1 VSSPTQS
8 QTPEPAENEE
18 PAGPGRSPRT
28 TALILAGTTVLLVI
42 VAVIA
47 VILLSGQDDPAD
59 PGPVGQ
65 RRPGT
70 SAETGTESLSG
81 TVQGTSTAVG
91 TPRNPFAGG
100 QGDAQA
106 TGDVPQ
112 TSTVPSVLPTVSVT
126 VTAPPT
132 GGESLY
138 LGLYGFSKTASP
150 QAQFRV
156 NTNSFS
162 VDVGKPF
169 SSGFTYVKQTAE
181 GCAQVKYG
189 TSTHTLC
196 LGDVV
201 KIQ

>member
-1 VSSPTQS
+1 MSSPTQS
-8 QTPEPAENEE
+8 QTPEPAEDEE
-18 PAGPGRSPRT
+18 PAGPGRAPRS
-28 TALILAGTTVLLVI
+28 TALILVGTTVLLVI
-42 VAVIA
+42 VAVVA
-47 VILLSGQDDPAD
+47 VVLLGGQEDTAD
-59 PGPVGQ
+59 TGPVGQ
-65 RRPGT
+65 RRSGT
-70 SAETGTESLSG
+70 SADTGSESLSD
-81 TVQGTSTAVG
+81 TAQGTSTAAG

-100 QGDAQA
+100 EEDAQA
-106 TGDVPQ
+106 TADVSQ
-112 TSTVPSVLPTVSVT
+112 TSTVPSALPTVSVT

-132 GGESLY
+132 GGEALF

-162 VDVGKPF
+162 VAVGKPF
-169 SSGFTYVKQTAE
+169 SSGFTFVKRTAE

-189 TSTHTLC
+189 TSTYTLC